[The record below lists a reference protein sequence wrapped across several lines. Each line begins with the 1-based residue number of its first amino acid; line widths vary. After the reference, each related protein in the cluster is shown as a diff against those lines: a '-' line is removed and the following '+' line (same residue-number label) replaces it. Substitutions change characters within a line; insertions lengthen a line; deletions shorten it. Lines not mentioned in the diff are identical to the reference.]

1 MLYNTNYTQQPIN
14 DAKKIATTIKKLE
27 NPLFIENLRIKR
39 NNLSYFN
46 PYNKPYDFT
55 EAYRIVD
62 TESFVSAAISKK
74 KNLILK
80 DGFKFVSENEDD
92 ILYIKRRLNEIS
104 LVTDT
109 PFTTL

>member
-1 MLYNTNYTQQPIN
+1 MLYNTNYTQQSIK
-14 DAKKIATTIKKLE
+14 DAKKIATIKKLE

-55 EAYRIVD
+55 EAYRISN
-62 TESFVSAAISKK
+62 TEAFVSAALSKK

-80 DGFKFVSENEDD
+80 DGYKFES
-92 ILYIKRRLNEIS
+92 
-104 LVTDT
+104 
-109 PFTTL
+109 